1 MSDLPG
7 EEHPAMRCLRSG
19 EPVHAVFGV
28 HTPHGELRWID
39 VHAIPLVEHH
49 GRVIASAT
57 SFVDIS
63 AEHGAATEARNSLDR
78 IELLLAETADAVL
91 VTDEAGSITYAA
103 PSAHATLGREAEA
116 LIGTAVAG
124 LGAGPAGPAIAR
136 LLEEAAARTD
146 HRVAGTVEIL
156 VPGNGDRWFEIRV
169 RNHLDVPAVRG
180 LVVTL
185 SDVHDRVEAIE
196 QLRRVNGELERRLAE
211 LDEEHRV
218 DREMSLATDLLA
230 HCTSADEARS
240 VVWGAV
246 TSVFRGVP
254 ASLLRTTSPGTT
266 MTAVD
271 STAGVADEFDV
282 DDCWALRAHRVHH
295 SDGVSGLRCH
305 HVGPAGDTICIPLG
319 SSTAPSGLIV
329 LHAGDEA
336 TLRHAHALADRLG
349 PLLLRPD
356 LAPVL

>member
-1 MSDLPG
+1 MTGVQTCALPI
-7 EEHPAMRCLRSG
+7 C
-19 EPVHAVFGV
+19 
-28 HTPHGELRWID
+28 
-39 VHAIPLVEHH
+39 
-49 GRVIASAT
+49 
-57 SFVDIS
+57 
-63 AEHGAATEARNSLDR
+63 
-78 IELLLAETADAVL
+78 
-91 VTDEAGSITYAA
+91 
-103 PSAHATLGREAEA
+103 
-116 LIGTAVAG
+116 
-124 LGAGPAGPAIAR
+124 LGAGPTGPAIAR
-136 LLEEAAARTD
+136 LLEEAASRID

-246 TSVFRGVP
+246 TSVFRGIP

-282 DDCWALRAHRVHH
+282 DDCWADRKSTRLNSSH
-295 SDGVSGLRCH
+295 
-305 HVGPAGDTICIPLG
+305 IPLSRMP
-319 SSTAPSGLIV
+319 SSA
-329 LHAGDEA
+329 
-336 TLRHAHALADRLG
+336 
-349 PLLLRPD
+349 
-356 LAPVL
+356 